1 MYILSIVKAIE
12 KMSVNDIKDFI
23 FESCYESIRFF
34 KENSYYSM
42 KRLKKKEKALLMLVN
57 KLIEKKCAP
66 CNTKEHYQSFVRKKN
81 F

>member
-42 KRLKKKEKALLMLVN
+42 KRLKKKRK
-57 KLIEKKCAP
+57 
-66 CNTKEHYQSFVRKKN
+66 SFIAACKQINRKKMCSL
-81 F
+81 

>member
-23 FESCYESIRFF
+23 FESCYESIGFF

-42 KRLKKKEKALLMLVN
+42 KRLKKKEKKIYCCL
-57 KLIEKKCAP
+57 
-66 CNTKEHYQSFVRKKN
+66 
-81 F
+81 